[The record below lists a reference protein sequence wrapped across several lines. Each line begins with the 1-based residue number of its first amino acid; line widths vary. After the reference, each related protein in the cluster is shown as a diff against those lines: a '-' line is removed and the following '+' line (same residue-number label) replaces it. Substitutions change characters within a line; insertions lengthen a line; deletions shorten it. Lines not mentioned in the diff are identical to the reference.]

1 MAQKNYSEM
10 TFFQRMRYSLGA
22 KMFRR
27 IFLFSAL
34 LSLFAMGIAFALH
47 MQNIIDQY
55 AKLTNSSASQAWM
68 MVDQEKVIGYMDR
81 VFQAYKEQGQN
92 RSAENG
98 NTLADYMEYIST
110 TCKLRDEEYF
120 ALQDELDKF
129 CSYSEVYSVYIAI
142 YDKDANHIVYVLDSD
157 KSGAGMM
164 PGAYAIFQ
172 NEDIDIFEAT
182 DDMPEYMLLRSD
194 LFGLVCASRYVI
206 RSTDNYE
213 YAVFCDVDMRRILTV
228 SAQFLIA
235 FVLILMTVSFV
246 MTMAFVLYINR
257 KVTSPINRLAQAAG
271 GYSRDK
277 ESGTLEN
284 IHFRNLGIH
293 TMDEIE
299 NLSNVLEEMET
310 DISEYYENMLKA
322 EIEKEHLNSE
332 MEIAE
337 RIQNGTLPSVF
348 PPFPDLTDLIDIYAL
363 MDPAKEV
370 GGDFYDF
377 FKIDDEHLAVLI
389 ADVSGKGI
397 PGALFMMVSK
407 MMIFNNAKM
416 IGNDP
421 ARILEVVNDSIMENN
436 KAEMFV
442 TVWLGILELSTGHM
456 ICTNAGHEY
465 PFIQRAGGQFE
476 MLKDKHGFVVGGMDN
491 VHYKNYEIDLNAG
504 DCVFVYT
511 DGAPEANNP
520 EGEMFGTE
528 RISEVLNKDPEC
540 SMNDLLKDMKE
551 SIFAF
556 TRDAVQF
563 DDITMVGL
571 RYFGGS
577 DMKEM
582 TITATLDN
590 IPTVTDFVDSKLE
603 KFSFP
608 GKVITQINI
617 AIDELFSNIAR
628 YAYYPDVGPATVRV
642 EVEDEP
648 PAIVITFIDN
658 GQPYDPLSSKEP
670 DVSLSAEE
678 RKIGGLGI
686 FMVRKL
692 MDDIHYEYKD
702 GKNILRIKHIL
713 KR

>member
-27 IFLFSAL
+27 IFLFSTL

-55 AKLTNSSASQAWM
+55 AKLTNSSARQAWM
-68 MVDQEKVIGYMDR
+68 LVDQEKAIDYMDR
-81 VFQAYKEQGQN
+81 VFVAYKKDGQN

-98 NTLADYMEYIST
+98 NTLDDYMQYISS
-110 TCKLRDEEYF
+110 TCKLRDDEYF
-120 ALQDELDKF
+120 AMQDELDRF
-129 CSYSEVYSVYIAI
+129 CSHSELNSVYLAI

-157 KSGAGMM
+157 KSDTGMM

-172 NEDIDIFEAT
+172 NEDIDIFAAT

-194 LFGLVCASRYVI
+194 MFGLVCASRYVL

-213 YAVFCDVDMRRILTV
+213 YAVFSDVDMRRIMTI
-228 SAQFLIA
+228 SAQFLVA

-246 MTMAFVLYINR
+246 MTLAFVLYINR
-257 KVTSPINRLAQAAG
+257 KVTNPINRLAQAAS
-271 GYSRDK
+271 GYSHDK
-277 ESGTLEN
+277 ESGSLDSR
-284 IHFRNLGIH
+284 HFRNLGIH

-310 DISEYYENMLKA
+310 DIAEYYENMLKVTL
-322 EIEKEHLNSE
+322 EKEHLNSE

-337 RIQNGTLPSVF
+337 RIQKGTLPSDF
-348 PPFPDLTDLIDIYAL
+348 PPFPDLTDVIDIYAL

-377 FKIDDEHLAVLI
+377 FKIDEDHLAVLI

-421 ARILEVVNDSIMENN
+421 AAILKAVNDSIMENN

-456 ICTNAGHEY
+456 VCANAGHEY
-465 PFIQRAGGQFE
+465 PYIQRAGGQFE
-476 MLKDKHGFVVGGMDN
+476 LVKDKHGFVIGGMN
-491 VHYKNYEIDLNAG
+491 NIKYKNYDIDLNAG
-504 DCVFVYT
+504 DCVYVYT

-520 EGEMFGTE
+520 EGEMFGTD
-528 RISEVLNKDPEC
+528 RMTDVLNKDPER
-540 SMNDLLKDMKE
+540 SMYDLLNDMKD
-551 SIFAF
+551 SIFEF

-577 DMKEM
+577 NMKEM
-582 TITATLDN
+582 TITATLDS
-590 IPTVTDFVDSKLE
+590 IPAVTEFVDRKLE
-603 KFSFP
+603 KIILP
-608 GKVITQINI
+608 DKVIKQINI

-628 YAYYPDVGPATVRV
+628 YAYKPDVGPATVQV
-642 EVEDEP
+642 EVEEDP
-648 PAIVITFIDN
+648 PAVVITFIDN
-658 GQPYDPLSSKEP
+658 GHPYDPLSFEDP

-678 RKIGGLGI
+678 RNIGGLGI

-692 MDDIHYEYKD
+692 MDDVSYEYKD
-702 GKNILRIKHIL
+702 GKNVLRIKHLL